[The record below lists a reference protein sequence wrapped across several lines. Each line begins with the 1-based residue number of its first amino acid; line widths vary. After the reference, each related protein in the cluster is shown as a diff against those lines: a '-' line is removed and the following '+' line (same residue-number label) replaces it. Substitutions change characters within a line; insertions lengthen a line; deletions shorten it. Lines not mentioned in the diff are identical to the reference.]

1 MNNRLK
7 QLRKALGLKQ
17 REIEERI
24 GAKGGL
30 VGRWESGLQPI
41 PKTRIYQIC
50 KEYNVR
56 RAWLETGVGEMFEQS
71 EEKQSEEEAQVKFC
85 REIFDSMPTE
95 LQEVVIKALKERV
108 EKNEQTPTAAQ
119 EEEPPRFDAYG
130 APNIVAQILPE
141 EMRRQ
146 QEEGNA

>member
-50 KEYNVR
+50 KEYHVR
-56 RAWLETGVGEMFEQS
+56 RAWLETGEGEMFEP
-71 EEKQSEEEAQVKFC
+71 EPEKQSEEEAQIKFC
-85 REIFDSMPTE
+85 RDVFDAMPDE
-95 LQEVVIKALKERV
+95 LQEVVLKALRERV
-108 EKNEQTPTAAQ
+108 EKIATATRDDDEPTRLGA
-119 EEEPPRFDAYG
+119 FDN
-130 APNIVAQILPE
+130 PNIVAQIRTTDAGE
-141 EMRRQ
+141 DDV
-146 QEEGNA
+146 